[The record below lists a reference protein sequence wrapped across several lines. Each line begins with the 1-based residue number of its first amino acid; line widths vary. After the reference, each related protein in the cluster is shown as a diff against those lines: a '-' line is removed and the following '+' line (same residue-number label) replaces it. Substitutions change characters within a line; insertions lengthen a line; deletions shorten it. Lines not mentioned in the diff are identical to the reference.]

1 MRRSVRLFCA
11 SCAAAC
17 VYLTLSPTASADQNC
32 TDVGGGS
39 GTATL
44 CQSPGNAQ
52 LNASPPDTGPV
63 YPYPWDDEYWGPALV
78 IGGNGGGGGFHPG
91 GGGRH

>member
-1 MRRSVRLFCA
+1 MRTVMGL
-11 SCAAAC
+11 
-17 VYLTLSPTASADQNC
+17 LLASATSVSIALAPPASAEQTC
-32 TDVGGGS
+32 TNVGGGS

-78 IGGNGGGGGFHPG
+78 IGGNNNGGGWHPG
-91 GGGRH
+91 HR

>member
-1 MRRSVRLFCA
+1 MRTVMGL
-11 SCAAAC
+11 
-17 VYLTLSPTASADQNC
+17 LLASATSVGIALAPAASAEQTC
-32 TDVGGGS
+32 TNVGGGY

-78 IGGNGGGGGFHPG
+78 IGGNNNGGGGWHPG
-91 GGGRH
+91 HH